1 MSTKKAAY
9 NPYPI
14 SEWIRLPP
22 AGQREPNS
30 GLSRAKLNQLILPT
44 AGNPHPPVRSVSV
57 RLPHQ
62 SRGVRLIHL
71 PSLLEYLQNL
81 ESKNEAQP
89 HTCTSTK
96 MVGGSRGYC
105 LTMLARLFN
114 YLRGLVGGVAKSGEQ
129 SK

>member
-1 MSTKKAAY
+1 MSIKEPAY
-9 NPYPI
+9 NPNPI

-71 PSLLEYLQNL
+71 PSLLEYLQSL
-81 ESKNEAQP
+81 ESGNEAQP
-89 HTCTSTK
+89 HKCTSIK
-96 MVGGSRGYC
+96 AADGRRGIC
-105 LTMLARLFN
+105 LTKLSRFFK
-114 YLRGLVGGVAKSGEQ
+114 YLRSFFGGVAKSEEHSQ
-129 SK
+129 